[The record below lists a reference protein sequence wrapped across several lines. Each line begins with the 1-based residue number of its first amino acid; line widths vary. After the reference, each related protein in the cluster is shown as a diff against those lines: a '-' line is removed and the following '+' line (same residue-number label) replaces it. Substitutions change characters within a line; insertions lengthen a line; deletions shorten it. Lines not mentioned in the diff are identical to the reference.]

1 MASDYRVNKKM
12 EEKYRIEF
20 SFPNQPEYTNL
31 ETIKNDIPNI
41 LHEMAKKI
49 GCEDLFVESQVEIV
63 PPSRFGATEGA
74 LIVSILALFYQIYSR
89 NLEAKQK
96 EKEDLK
102 RHKFE
107 EELLSILKKR
117 HSITIKIKN
126 VRKVTN

>member
-1 MASDYRVNKKM
+1 M

-41 LHEMAKKI
+41 LHEMAKEI
-49 GCEDLFVESQVEIV
+49 GCEDVFVESQVEII
-63 PPSRFGATEGA
+63 PPSRFGAAEGA
-74 LIVSILALFYQIYSR
+74 IIVSILALFYQIYSR

-96 EKEDLK
+96 EKEDIK

-117 HSITIKIKN
+117 HNITIKIKN
-126 VRKVTN
+126 VRKMAN